1 MSFIVD
7 HLQKYSKKVVVVFV
21 VVVVVVVVV
30 LTLTRMIKS
39 VVTVQAPVTLE

>member
-7 HLQKYSKKVVVVFV
+7 HLQKYSKKVVVVF
-21 VVVVVVVVV
+21 VVVVVVV